1 MKDSNTTN
9 LTVGHYAGLE
19 AYICNE
25 LGIESME
32 LAIYNYNNQSSLFSA
47 RGDSGSLIFNG
58 KGRQY
63 SPLWEPITQELVIDS

>member
-32 LAIYNYNNQSSLFSA
+32 LAIYNYNNQSSPVLS
-47 RGDSGSLIFNG
+47 RG
-58 KGRQY
+58 
-63 SPLWEPITQELVIDS
+63 